1 MTACLKKSCSF
12 GLLCVFFVN
21 VCRFVCVLLSLLV
34 GNCGWEIP
42 DHCLSLYFDRSGLIL
57 KPREETNFFESKPY
71 LGRVSSSE
79 AIEDLTFV
87 LIFYEIYAF
96 GELHKFHMKFPRV

>member
-1 MTACLKKSCSF
+1 M
-12 GLLCVFFVN
+12 N

-34 GNCGWEIP
+34 LRVGVVIP

-57 KPREETNFFESKPY
+57 KPREETNFFKSKPY
-71 LGRVSSSE
+71 LGRVSSSV

-87 LIFYEIYAF
+87 LILYEIYAF
-96 GELHKFHMKFPRV
+96 GEFHKFHMKFPRV